1 MKIVAAV
8 TFSILLATAIRAHVL
23 SATTER
29 CEQLASLAQPDTTIT
44 AALSV
49 PAGRYTPPGP
59 AAAMGSP
66 MLPAFC
72 RVAATL
78 TPTADSR
85 IRIEVWMPA
94 SGWNGKFQAVGNG
107 GWN

>member
-8 TFSILLATAIRAHVL
+8 TSSILLATAIRAHVF

-49 PAGRYTPPGP
+49 PAGRVHASRSGSGHGLAD
-59 AAAMGSP
+59 AA
-66 MLPAFC
+66 
-72 RVAATL
+72 RVL
-78 TPTADSR
+78 SR
-85 IRIEVWMPA
+85 RGDLDA
-94 SGWNGKFQAVGNG
+94 HR
-107 GWN
+107 